1 MSALGHPEAVVDC
14 LERIE
19 LGRSQWIDLSY
30 VFSARMASSAPHFG
44 KAVCLPLGL
53 SIGGIG
59 LALRDGALFGLQVS
73 LRCQISNVL
82 RVGAPLTHGSGH
94 ADGRVP
100 LHVLVVHA
108 IPDQG
113 LSEGREETAAPGA
126 DAARSLR
133 WFRTGS
139 HCRDHRWG
147 Q

>member
-19 LGRSQWIDLSY
+19 LGHSQWIDLSY

-59 LALRDGALFGLQVS
+59 LALWDGALFGLQVS

-82 RVGAPLTHGSGH
+82 GVGAPLTHEI
-94 ADGRVP
+94 GRGDRRDP
-100 LHVLVVHA
+100 LHAFVFHGV
-108 IPDQG
+108 PDRG
-113 LSEGREETAAPGA
+113 LSDR
-126 DAARSLR
+126 
-133 WFRTGS
+133 
-139 HCRDHRWG
+139 
-147 Q
+147 